1 MTKTKKK
8 AAAKPQA
15 TKTVAK
21 PKKKL
26 VKSPTKEKVKT
37 QVIYTAN
44 IKDKDGVSW
53 TEKKNGNLSTSAGHK
68 EVKGYKSK
76 AAAESAAKRI
86 AQTPGSGAVGWYVS
100 ERSTNLSIPKKQWA
114 RKKEK

>member
-44 IKDKDGVSW
+44 IKDKDGVS
-53 TEKKNGNLSTSAGHK
+53 
-68 EVKGYKSK
+68 
-76 AAAESAAKRI
+76 
-86 AQTPGSGAVGWYVS
+86 
-100 ERSTNLSIPKKQWA
+100 
-114 RKKEK
+114 